1 MKYAVD
7 QIVGD
12 IVILENLDTSELI
25 EVDVSLLPED
35 IYDGM
40 IVKYVDGV
48 YFSDKEAENER
59 FNRIQE
65 KLNRLKRLKKYE

>member
-40 IVKYVDGV
+40 IVKYADGV
-48 YFSDKEAENER
+48 YFSDKEVENER